1 MNFPIDM
8 VYLWCNGNDPAFKQ
22 RKQDLLGCSNISY
35 NNESSGDIRFTDNE
49 ELRFSLRS
57 LEKNAPWIHHI
68 FIVTDRQRP
77 HWLRENSRLTIVDHS
92 EILPPHLIPCFNS
105 STIEKYIYRIPHL
118 AEHFLYGNDDMFFG
132 DLLSPDFFF
141 THSGQAITRV
151 YKKERY
157 NHIDFNQISH
167 QDNGLWLN
175 SIINSWKV
183 LYDFHHQ
190 FHPFVPYHNIDA
202 YTKTGFQRTWHRFE
216 NKLLNSDSAFRN
228 SNDIERIIFDLD
240 AIYSGTSIIKILP
253 NLSPWKQYVATLV
266 ACSIDGMVKDDK
278 PKHLLMVQY
287 IHPKLFC
294 INSAEH
300 STSKE
305 KRYARKW
312 YKKMFPVPSPFEC
325 PN

>member
-1 MNFPIDM
+1 
-8 VYLWCNGNDPAFKQ
+8 
-22 RKQDLLGCSNISY
+22 
-35 NNESSGDIRFTDNE
+35 
-49 ELRFSLRS
+49 
-57 LEKNAPWIHHI
+57 
-68 FIVTDRQRP
+68 
-77 HWLRENSRLTIVDHS
+77 
-92 EILPPHLIPCFNS
+92 
-105 STIEKYIYRIPHL
+105 
-118 AEHFLYGNDDMFFG
+118 MFFG

-240 AIYSGTSIIKILP
+240 AIYRGASIIKILP

-305 KRYARKW
+305 KDMHVNGIRKCFQCLPLLNAQTEERRMLPSARERMRYLL
-312 YKKMFPVPSPFEC
+312 FLQPFRFSFHC
-325 PN
+325 VMPRFSTKSHPMNSKAFS